1 MKKVLILCTGNS
13 CRSQMAEAY
22 VRHFHGET
30 TQVYSAGVETHGLN
44 PRAVQVMR
52 EDGIDITHH
61 TSNHVDEYMQISFD
75 LVVTVCD
82 HAADR
87 CPVFPGATRKIHQP
101 FSDPA
106 KLSGS
111 EDQVMQGFREVRDN
125 IKRWA
130 AALYA

>member
-1 MKKVLILCTGNS
+1 
-13 CRSQMAEAY
+13 
-22 VRHFHGET
+22 
-30 TQVYSAGVETHGLN
+30 AGVETLGLN
-44 PRAVQVMR
+44 PRAVQAMQ

-61 TSNHVDEYMQISFD
+61 TSNHVDEYLHISFD

-87 CPVFPGATRKIHQP
+87 CPVFPGGTRKIHQP

-111 EDQVMQGFREVRDN
+111 EAQVMQGFREVRDN
-125 IKRWA
+125 IKQWA
-130 AALYA
+130 AALTI